1 MSSSAKLGVL
11 VVDDLDDTREL
22 LAEFLMHAGYHS
34 IMAGNGDEALKRL
47 EQIRADA
54 IVTDLVMPGMG
65 GAELVRRVRADPRLG
80 KTPVI
85 VLTGSGR
92 EQALAEL
99 GEDARGV
106 AAILLKPVRL
116 SDLQRAL
123 EAALAER

>member
-1 MSSSAKLGVL
+1 MPTAATLGVL
-11 VVDDLDDTREL
+11 VVDDLADTREL

-34 IMAGNGDEALKRL
+34 IMAGDGDEALKRL

-65 GAELVRRVRADPRLG
+65 GAELVRRVRADPRV
-80 KTPVI
+80 KKIPVI

-99 GEDARGV
+99 GQDAASV
-106 AAILLKPVRL
+106 SAILLKPVKL
-116 SDLQRAL
+116 SDLQQAL
-123 EAALAER
+123 EAVFAER